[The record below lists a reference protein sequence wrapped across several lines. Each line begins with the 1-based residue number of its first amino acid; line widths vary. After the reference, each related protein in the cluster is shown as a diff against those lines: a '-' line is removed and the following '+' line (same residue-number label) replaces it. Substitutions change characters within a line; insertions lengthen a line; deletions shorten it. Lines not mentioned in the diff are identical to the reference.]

1 MKRTLVGL
9 LVFCLLAAGCTG
21 GSRQES
27 SNSPSGTRF
36 PVTVNAANGEV
47 EIRSRPV
54 RIVSLSPTA
63 TEILFAVG
71 AGRQVVAVDEF
82 SNYPSEAPKTDLS
95 GYTPNVEA
103 IVGHRPDLVL
113 FTTPNDDLE
122 TGLKAAGVPAILQPT
137 AQNLDDS
144 YSQIE
149 ELGVATG
156 NTTKAG
162 EVVAKM
168 KSDIRELAQSAESA
182 KGLTYYHELEQTF
195 FSVTSKTFI
204 GQVYGLLGLENIAD
218 AADAEGGGYPQLSAE
233 HIIKANP
240 DFIFLADTKCCGQS
254 PETVAARPGW
264 DQIDAV
270 KQNRVIS
277 LDDDIASRWG
287 PRVVDLLR
295 TVTEAMRASAPSDT

>member
-1 MKRTLVGL
+1 MKRTIVGL
-9 LVFCLLAAGCTG
+9 LVFCLLTAGCTG
-21 GSRQES
+21 GSRQGS
-27 SNSPSGTRF
+27 SNSPSGTKF

-71 AGRQVVAVDEF
+71 AGGQVVAVDEF
-82 SNYPSEAPKTDLS
+82 SNYPPEAPKTDLS

-122 TGLKAAGVPAILQPT
+122 AGLKAAGVPAILQPT
-137 AQNLDDS
+137 AQSLDDS

-156 NTTKAG
+156 NATKAG
-162 EVVAKM
+162 EVVSKM
-168 KSDIRELAQSAESA
+168 KSDIRELAQSAESVR
-182 KGLTYYHELEQTF
+182 GLTYYHELEQTY

-233 HIIKANP
+233 HIIQANP
-240 DFIFLADTKCCGQS
+240 DLIFLADTKCCGQT

-264 DQIDAV
+264 NQIDAV
-270 KQNRVIS
+270 KQNRVIP

-295 TVTEAMRASAPSDT
+295 EVTEAVRASAPAGT